1 MPYPTD
7 DEKTN
12 AYAGCALMAG
22 CILLFLFTILIL
34 VFSILSAFE

>member
-1 MPYPTD
+1 MPYPTE

-12 AYAGCALMAG
+12 AYAGCALVVG